1 MILVIDCQ
9 RTLLYTDCLVYET
22 ACLYVNVK
30 MWRLVRCHD
39 VTRVCKHA
47 RKRTRFSQTC
57 DRHLFMARD
66 TNCYLNYQQS
76 YPSLFYGIKR
86 PPTWFVENRRFIIH
100 MRITFC
106 FNLHRLEVKEMLASQ
121 GYRETFTEDEDPCGG
136 VY

>member
-22 ACLYVNVK
+22 ACLYVNVNYVAVGSVS
-30 MWRLVRCHD
+30 RRH
-39 VTRVCKHA
+39 
-47 RKRTRFSQTC
+47 
-57 DRHLFMARD
+57 RHLFMARD